1 MIYNMSVNR
10 YTDDD
15 FDYGYD
21 IDDLDIDGDRQAEE
35 HGKEMPPPRPVK
47 KRRRVKWDNIIIL
60 LVIAALS
67 VLLVFLIRNFMNE
80 QKDNNESLPAAAS
93 TANSKPT
100 VSDIPQ
106 TTAESNMTETT
117 PEKEPEPPKPA
128 FPVETDITVIDGVTY
143 INGILIINKTYGVPE
158 SYDPGVDPTAEA
170 KLQEMYAAAA
180 NEDIILWT
188 ASGYRTYDYQ
198 KKLYDDYVDRDGKE
212 AADTYSARPG
222 FSEHESGL
230 TFDVC
235 DPSSSF
241 DDTEEAAWLE
251 EHCAEYGFIIR
262 YPEGKEDITGFMY
275 ESWHV
280 RYVGEEL
287 AKIIMEND
295 ICLEEY
301 FGITSEYADE

>member
-1 MIYNMSVNR
+1 MSVNR

-21 IDDLDIDGDRQAEE
+21 IDDLDIDGDGQAEE
-35 HGKEMPPPRPVK
+35 HDEEMPRRPVK
-47 KRRRVKWDNIIIL
+47 KRRRVKWDNVIIL
-60 LVIAALS
+60 LTIVALS
-67 VLLVFLIRNFMNE
+67 VLLVLLIRSFMNE

-93 TANSKPT
+93 TADPQPT
-100 VSDIPQ
+100 VSDKPQVQ
-106 TTAESNMTETT
+106 TTDESKMTEITT
-117 PEKEPEPPKPA
+117 GNGPEPPKPV
-128 FPVETDITVIDGVTY
+128 FPVETDITVVDGVTY

-180 NEDIILWT
+180 DEGIILWT

-198 KKLYDDYVDRDGKE
+198 KNLYDDYVARDGKE

-241 DDTEEAAWLE
+241 DNTKEAEWLK

-301 FGITSEYADE
+301 FGITSEYADD